1 MTVIDGLALGLGI
14 LLVLAWYLSYTA
26 ARLDRLHT
34 RVEGALSALDAQLV
48 RRAEATLELAN
59 SGELDPA
66 SSLILAG
73 AASES
78 LEHQN
83 ELVSEDPLDGANF
96 GARTGLES
104 DLTGALSIAL
114 TEDVLREIRARDG
127 VASAAY
133 DRVLAAGRRV
143 QYARRFHN
151 SAVADVQRVRR
162 KPVVRLFRLAG
173 YAALPQMIEFD
184 DALPDTASE

>member
-1 MTVIDGLALGLGI
+1 MNTLDVLAVLVGV
-14 LLVLAWYLSYTA
+14 LLALAWYLSYTA

-66 SSLILAG
+66 SSLIMAG

-78 LEHQN
+78 LERQN
-83 ELVSEDPLDGANF
+83 DVPSEDPLDGANF
-96 GARTGLES
+96 GERAAVES
-104 DLTGALSIAL
+104 DLSGALAIAL
-114 TEDVLREIRARDG
+114 TAEVVEELRARDA
-127 VASAAY
+127 VAAAAL
-133 DRVLAAGRRV
+133 DRVVAAGRRV

-151 SAVADVQRVRR
+151 SAVADVQRVRA
-162 KPVVRLFRLAG
+162 KLLVRAFRLAG
-173 YAALPQMIEFD
+173 HAVRPTMVEFD
-184 DALPDTASE
+184 DALPEALAD